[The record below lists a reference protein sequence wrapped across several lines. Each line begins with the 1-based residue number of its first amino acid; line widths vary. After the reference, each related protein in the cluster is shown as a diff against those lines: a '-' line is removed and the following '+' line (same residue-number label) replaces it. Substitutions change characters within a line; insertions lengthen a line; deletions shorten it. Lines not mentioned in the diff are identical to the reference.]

1 MPDLGVCFRPQSAK
15 KEGNGKSQQGSTAR
29 ATKVHI
35 SATAS
40 ALAREKK
47 QKLGSDHNNARCLTQ
62 QI

>member
-1 MPDLGVCFRPQSAK
+1 MPDLGVFFRPQSAK
-15 KEGNGKSQQGSTAR
+15 SHQGSTAR
-29 ATKVHI
+29 TTKVHI

-47 QKLGSDHNNARCLTQ
+47 QKLGSDHNNACCLTP